1 MADPPNPEPELD
13 PDLDDL
19 AVQISSIDVLLDF
32 AFSAEDIAAALRESE
47 YDTSS
52 AIQLLFTMA
61 TPSSTDEEVKEVEE
75 EEEEEN
81 VVEASPQQP
90 KSDFEGFTLFCQ
102 LFSEHDQTVLRT
114 IWHDVRRKS

>member
-75 EEEEEN
+75 
-81 VVEASPQQP
+81 QP